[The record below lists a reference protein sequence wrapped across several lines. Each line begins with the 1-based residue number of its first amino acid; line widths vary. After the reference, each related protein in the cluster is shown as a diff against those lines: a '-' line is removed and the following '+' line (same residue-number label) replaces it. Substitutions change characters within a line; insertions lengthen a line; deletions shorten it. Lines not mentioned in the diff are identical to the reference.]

1 MGYYSYI
8 EIHSDSDEHEEIIK
22 SFRQYSQDAEYCL
35 EENGYGVESA
45 KWHELESDLRWLSK
59 SYPNVMFH
67 CYRNGEE
74 SEDFEKIYAT
84 GGKLQSVYGEVVYP
98 EFNRKELK

>member
-1 MGYYSYI
+1 
-8 EIHSDSDEHEEIIK
+8 
-22 SFRQYSQDAEYCL
+22 
-35 EENGYGVESA
+35 
-45 KWHELESDLRWLSK
+45 
-59 SYPNVMFH
+59 MFH

-84 GGKLQSVYGEVVYP
+84 GGKLQSVYGEIVYP